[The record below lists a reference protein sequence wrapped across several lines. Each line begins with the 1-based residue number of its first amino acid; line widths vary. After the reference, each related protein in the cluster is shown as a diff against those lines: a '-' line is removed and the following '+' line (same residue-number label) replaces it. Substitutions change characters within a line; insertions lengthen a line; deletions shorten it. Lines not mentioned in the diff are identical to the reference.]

1 MATLDEVIKA
11 YLQLRT
17 QKEELAK
24 KHKEEMAPLN
34 DGMNKCQAWVHQILM
49 SQGQRNTRTDSGS
62 AFLQDDFSV
71 TVEDWPAILSFV
83 REHNLWEFLERRVS
97 KTVISEYIES
107 TKTLPPGLKTSTEI
121 SCHIRK

>member
-1 MATLDEVIKA
+1 MATLDDVIGA
-11 YLQLRT
+11 YLKLRA
-17 QKEELAK
+17 QKEALSK

-34 DGMNKCQAWVHQILM
+34 DGMNKCQAWVHQHLM
-49 SQGQRNTRTDSGS
+49 SQGTRNTRTDSGS

-71 TVEDWPAILSFV
+71 TVQDWPVILAFV
-83 REHNLWEFLERRVS
+83 REHNLWEFLEQRVS
-97 KTVISEYIES
+97 KTVISEFIES